1 MYIFVLTGGDDHG
14 NCSLQKLFN
23 GVYASFRGWRDFFKG
38 ESPMVKPGWG
48 IKRHCQAC
56 GVNFYD
62 LKRSPIICPKCDAE
76 FDPEASV
83 KPRRS
88 RVTTE
93 KVTAVTAKNDA
104 TAPPSEKDNKTGD
117 TAAAKNVD
125 DNLTIDAL
133 DGEDEKEVFDPAE
146 ELEAEPDFEPDAE
159 EEGAEAPGEKD
170 KKEGK
175 EEAGVRAEAK
185 LPREESPGKKPKETK
200 TKAKGASAPKKDK
213 KDKPAKKPPAK
224 PKATPKKKAEPK
236 KKVPAKEKPA
246 KAKEAKS
253 KATKGKS

>member
-1 MYIFVLTGGDDHG
+1 
-14 NCSLQKLFN
+14 
-23 GVYASFRGWRDFFKG
+23 
-38 ESPMVKPGWG
+38 MVKPEWG

-83 KPRRS
+83 RPRRS
-88 RVTTE
+88 RVTAE
-93 KVTAVTAKNDA
+93 KVTAVPAKKDA
-104 TAPPSEKDNKTGD
+104 TTPLSKKDDKTGD
-117 TAAAKNVD
+117 TAAAKSVD
-125 DNLTIDAL
+125 DNLTVDTL

-170 KKEGK
+170 KKEEK
-175 EEAGVRAEAK
+175 EKAGV
-185 LPREESPGKKPKETK
+185 GKNTE
-200 TKAKGASAPKKDK
+200 GASTPKKDK

-224 PKATPKKKAEPK
+224 PKATPKKKAEPKKATPKKKAEPK

>member
-23 GVYASFRGWRDFFKG
+23 DVYASFRGWHDFFKG
-38 ESPMVKPGWG
+38 ESPMVKPEWG

-83 KPRRS
+83 KLRRS
-88 RVTTE
+88 RVTAE
-93 KVTAVTAKNDA
+93 KVTAVPTKKDA
-104 TAPPSEKDNKTGD
+104 PAPPSEKDDKTGD
-117 TAAAKNVD
+117 TAAAKSVD
-125 DNLTIDAL
+125 DDLAIDTL

-159 EEGAEAPGEKD
+159 EESAEAPGKKD
-170 KKEGK
+170 KKEEK
-175 EEAGVRAEAK
+175 EKAGV
-185 LPREESPGKKPKETK
+185 GKDTD
-200 TKAKGASAPKKDK
+200 GASAPKKDK

-253 KATKGKS
+253 EATKGKS